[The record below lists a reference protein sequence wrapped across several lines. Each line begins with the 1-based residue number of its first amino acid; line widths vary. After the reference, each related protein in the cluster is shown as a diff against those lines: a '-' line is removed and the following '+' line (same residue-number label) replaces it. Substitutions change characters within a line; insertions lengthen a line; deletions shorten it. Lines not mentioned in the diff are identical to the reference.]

1 MNRSTPDDAS
11 YRVLMVCMANYCRSP
26 TAEGVLRQRLAA
38 AGLDVQVEVDSAGTH
53 AYHEGEAPDPR
64 TRNHAAQRGYDLS
77 MLRARAIDEADFE
90 RFHLVLAMDW
100 DNLARL
106 EERCPPEHRRKLK
119 RLMEFAPETGSP
131 VVPDPYYG
139 DAAGFERVLDLIEAA
154 CDGLVDRLSKTLS
167 QQQGTS

>member
-1 MNRSTPDDAS
+1 MNFATPDDAS

-26 TAEGVLRQRLAA
+26 TAEGVLRQRIAS
-38 AGLDVQVEVDSAGTH
+38 AGLQGRVEVDSAGTH

-64 TRNHAAQRGYDLS
+64 TRAHAAKRGYDLS
-77 MLRARAIDEADFE
+77 RLRAREIDDADFE

-100 DNLARL
+100 DNLALL
-106 EERCPPEHRRKLK
+106 EARCPPQHRRKLK
-119 RLMEFAPETGSP
+119 RLMEFAPEAGSP

-154 CDGLVDRLSKTLS
+154 CDGLVDRLSKTLTS
-167 QQQGTS
+167 RHGTS